1 MIHSKGLLEDVF
13 THKKLVSTTTIR
25 FGFYYYHLL
34 SRPGGFCEGP
44 PPKKKAPNDAGP
56 PLPSLGVPS
65 TCRFLSFRKSRSAF
79 SDSDFKTFSR
89 SSNGNVS
96 KANADSMISRGSISC
111 GSQLSK
117 IKEPMRLI
125 FRAVASEEGWPRR
138 SSSSS
143 SSCSSS
149 SSSSSESL
157 ADERW
162 LLRRAAPPGTNRSR
176 NLPTVGLPGP
186 VSFPSECSFPPRP
199 RDRERP
205 FGLFSPFL

>member
-1 MIHSKGLLEDVF
+1 MCL
-13 THKKLVSTTTIR
+13 HKKLVSTTTIR

-34 SRPGGFCEGP
+34 SRLGGFCEGP

-117 IKEPMRLI
+117 
-125 FRAVASEEGWPRR
+125 PRR
-138 SSSSS
+138 GGRGG
-143 SSCSSS
+143 
-149 SSSSSESL
+149 L
-157 ADERW
+157 LPR
-162 LLRRAAPPGTNRSR
+162 LLRVRLHLRHLRSR
-176 NLPTVGLPGP
+176 WRTNAGCFGARHRQEQTVREIRRRLD
-186 VSFPSECSFPPRP
+186 FLDQFRFHPSVRFRLDRAIASDPFAR
-199 RDRERP
+199 RD
-205 FGLFSPFL
+205 LC